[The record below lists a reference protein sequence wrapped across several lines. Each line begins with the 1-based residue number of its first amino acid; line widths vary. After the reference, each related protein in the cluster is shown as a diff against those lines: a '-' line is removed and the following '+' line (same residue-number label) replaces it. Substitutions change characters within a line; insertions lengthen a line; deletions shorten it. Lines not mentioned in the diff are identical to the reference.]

1 MNSDSPFDVT
11 ETRVAYENPWIK
23 VREDKIVRKNGKTG
37 IYGYL
42 EVGESVVIV
51 AVDNEGKVCLV
62 ESYRHPFSE
71 WYWELPGG
79 GGDGENILLA
89 SKRELEEEAG
99 VIAQEWEVLGKAR
112 VCNGLSTEWQVNVL
126 ARNVSYGD
134 FTQQEDE
141 TRARK
146 FVSIDELDEMIQ
158 NGEFE
163 DNQSITALYMYKL
176 WLEKQVSL

>member
-1 MNSDSPFDVT
+1 MNSDSLFDVT

-42 EVGESVVIV
+42 EVGESVVVV

-79 GGDGENILLA
+79 GGYRRRHGQLSCWGLA
-89 SKRELEEEAG
+89 
-99 VIAQEWEVLGKAR
+99 Q
-112 VCNGLSTEWQVNVL
+112 
-126 ARNVSYGD
+126 
-134 FTQQEDE
+134 
-141 TRARK
+141 
-146 FVSIDELDEMIQ
+146 
-158 NGEFE
+158 
-163 DNQSITALYMYKL
+163 
-176 WLEKQVSL
+176 